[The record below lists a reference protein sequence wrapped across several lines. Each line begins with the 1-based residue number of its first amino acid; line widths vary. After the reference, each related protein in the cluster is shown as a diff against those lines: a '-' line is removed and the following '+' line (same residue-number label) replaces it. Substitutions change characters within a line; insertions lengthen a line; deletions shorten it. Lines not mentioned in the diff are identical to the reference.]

1 MAFVLDASVVLA
13 VLFEEPIGNL
23 EFGDLLDGQLSS
35 VNYSEILARCTDLGM
50 DADLAERQIARLN
63 IAIVPF
69 DAGNAR
75 EAAQL
80 RLSTRHRG
88 LSLGDRACLALAR
101 RAGLPVLTAERQWE
115 GLDVGVDIRQI
126 R

>member
-23 EFGDLLDGQLSS
+23 DVGELLDGLLSS
-35 VNYSEILARCTDLGM
+35 VNYSEILTRCLDRGM
-50 DADLAERQIARLN
+50 NSDFAERQVARLN
-63 IAIVPF
+63 IAVVPF
-69 DAGNAR
+69 GAVHARVTAGLR
-75 EAAQL
+75 EP
-80 RLSTRHRG
+80 TRHRG

-101 RAGLPVLTAERQWE
+101 QEGVPVITADRQWQ
-115 GLDVGVDIRQI
+115 GLDVGVEIRLI

>member
-1 MAFVLDASVVLA
+1 MAFILDASVVLA

-23 EFGDLLDGQLSS
+23 ELGDLLDGQLSS
-35 VNYSEILARCTDLGM
+35 VNYSEILARCMDRGM
-50 DADLAERQIARLN
+50 AADLAVRQIARLN

-69 DAGNAR
+69 DVGNAR

-80 RLSTRHRG
+80 RLATRHRG

-101 RAGLPVLTAERQWE
+101 REGSPVLTADRQWD
-115 GLDVGVDIRQI
+115 GLDVGVDIRLI